1 MIILV
6 LNCGSS
12 SIKYQVFD
20 FSNGANMLAKGLLER
35 IGLNDS
41 ILTHKPTGK
50 DQFRSIADIP
60 DHTVGIN
67 VVIDALINPVHGVI
81 KNIDEITAVGHRV
94 VQGGEKFQKS
104 VLIDED
110 VKKAIEIYCEL
121 APLHN
126 PANLKGIL
134 SVEKLLPRVPQV
146 AVFDTSFHQT
156 MPDYAY
162 MYGIPYEFYEKYRI
176 RKYGYH
182 GTSHKYVAIKG
193 AGLLGKNIKDLKI
206 ITCHLGNGSSMTAI
220 RNGISIDTSMG
231 FTPVD
236 GLIMGTRTGDIDAGV
251 LLYLADK
258 EHLNLAG
265 INNLINKKSGVL
277 GVSGVSSDMRDLE
290 QAATGGNPRAI
301 LALKMFAYRVKKYIG
316 AYTAAMNGLD
326 LLIFTGGIGENDYR
340 TRKMI
345 CSEMEYIGIHFDVD
359 INEGAS
365 GKDLVLSR
373 PDSKVTVMS
382 VTTDE
387 EFVIASDT
395 KSIVEKMKSNTTC
408 LRNLRK

>member
-20 FSNGANMLAKGLLER
+20 FSDGANMLAKGLLER

-41 ILTHKPTGK
+41 IFTHKPTGK
-50 DQFRSIADIP
+50 EQYRIITDIP

-67 VVIDALINPVHGVI
+67 MVIDALIDHEHGVI
-81 KNIDEITAVGHRV
+81 KSIDEIKAVGHRV

-134 SVEKLLPRVPQV
+134 SVEKLLPHVPQV

-162 MYGIPYEFYEKYRI
+162 MYAIPYEYYEKYRI

-182 GTSHKYVAIKG
+182 GTSHKFVASKAAGILGRDIKE
-193 AGLLGKNIKDLKI
+193 LKI

-220 RNGISIDTSMG
+220 KNGISIDTSMG

-277 GVSGVSSDMRDLE
+277 GISGISSDMRDLE
-290 QAATGGNPRAI
+290 QAAADSNPRAI

-326 LLIFTGGIGENDYR
+326 LLIFTGGIGENDFNM
-340 TRKMI
+340 RKLI
-345 CSEMEYIGIHFDVD
+345 CTDMEYIGIVFNEEV
-359 INEGAS
+359 NEGVR
-365 GKDLVLSR
+365 GKDLILSKPESR
-373 PDSKVTVMS
+373 VTVMS
-382 VTTDE
+382 ITTDE

-395 KSIVEKMKSNTTC
+395 KSIVEK
-408 LRNLRK
+408 L